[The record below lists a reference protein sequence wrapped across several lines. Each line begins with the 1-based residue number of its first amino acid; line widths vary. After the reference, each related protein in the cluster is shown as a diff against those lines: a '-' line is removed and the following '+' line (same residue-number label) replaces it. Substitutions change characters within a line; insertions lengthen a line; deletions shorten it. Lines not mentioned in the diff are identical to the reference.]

1 MKKIILLLLISL
13 LLFSCEKDDI
23 CDASNA
29 TTPRLVIEFYDN
41 SVATPTLKSVTNL
54 KAVASGMQEGVVF
67 NNSLPVT
74 NPLRYLTN
82 SNKIYLPLNPSGTT
96 TTYSLKYDFG
106 GASENEDIV
115 TYNYATQAV
124 YVSRACGYKY
134 LFNLTNTNTNILS
147 VDSNNWIKN
156 IMIAKPNLCFV
167 FVFCI
172 STKSYRKRLNFNE
185 ER

>member
-13 LLFSCEKDDI
+13 SLFSCEKDDI

-156 IMIAKPNLCFV
+156 IMIAKPNLE
-167 FVFCI
+167 
-172 STKSYRKRLNFNE
+172 SENE
-185 ER
+185 VHIKMFF